1 MTNKYEKALIALS
14 EILLEKENALQW
26 KETQLEL
33 RDKEIENLKTKLTY
47 IEQYADKGKKE

>member
-14 EILLEKENALQW
+14 EILLDKENALQW
-26 KETQLEL
+26 KDTQLEL

-47 IEQYADKGKKE
+47 IEQYSEKGKKE